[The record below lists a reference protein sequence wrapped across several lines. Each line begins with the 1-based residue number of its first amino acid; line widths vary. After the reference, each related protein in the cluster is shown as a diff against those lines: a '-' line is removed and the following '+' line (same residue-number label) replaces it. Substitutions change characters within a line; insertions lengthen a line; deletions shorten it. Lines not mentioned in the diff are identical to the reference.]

1 MSGYK
6 PGQFVWSTSD
16 ETFNGAAMY
25 ETREA
30 ALAEG
35 QRETPG
41 YTIYTGVVRL
51 PDLRLAIPPCLL
63 DDIGERMELPE
74 CADGGRAIDEADMRD
89 SFAAWFEGFL
99 RAKGQW
105 PPRWF
110 VVDEIKRHEPSPA
123 PHGKEP

>member
-1 MSGYK
+1 MSAYK
-6 PGQFVWSTSD
+6 PGQFVWSTND
-16 ETFNGAAMY
+16 ETFDGDSMH

-35 QRETPG
+35 RAAHDDCA
-41 YTIYTGVVRL
+41 IYTGVIRL
-51 PDLRLAIPPCLL
+51 PDLRLALQPLTLL

-74 CADGGRAIDEADMRD
+74 CAEGWPEIDEGELRE

-99 RAKGQW
+99 RAKGEW

-110 VVDEIKRHEPSPA
+110 LVDEIEGSGSVS
-123 PHGKEP
+123 GKGRG